1 MFDDGAPFVGDFAG
15 EMSPARGRT
24 YFLRSVPARV
34 NRRSSTKINTPIEE
48 RIADEARFFRSWLD
62 NPAIAG
68 AVSPSG
74 RFLARMMARYVDP
87 HKAGPVVELGPG
99 TGAITEA
106 LLERGIAPGRLFLV
120 EFDPGFCKLLKRRFP
135 GVHVIKGD
143 AYTLKETLGNKL
155 RRPPAAIVSSLPLL
169 LKPEMQRLALL
180 ADAFQCMTPDGCFVQ
195 FTYGPLSPIPRDIA
209 SALAV
214 HVEAS
219 PPVWLNL
226 PPARVWIYR
235 RQPQGAIRAAQRLPN
250 PAQEFFDRLKLGT
263 ERIHLDLKKEL
274 AAAKVRLRFEPR
286 QGQSSLQGPRVDSA
300 LKSSRGKASGIDNS
314 PHL

>member
-1 MFDDGAPFVGDFAG
+1 MFDDAAPFVGDFAG

-24 YFLRSVPARV
+24 CFLRSLPARA
-34 NRRSSTKINTPIEE
+34 NRRSSPKSNTPIEE
-48 RIADEARFFRSWLD
+48 RLADEARFFRSWLD
-62 NPAIAG
+62 NPGIAG

-143 AYTLKETLGNKL
+143 AYNLPETLGNKL
-155 RRPPAAIVSSLPLL
+155 RRPAAAIVSSLPLL
-169 LKPEMQRLALL
+169 LKPETQRMALL
-180 ADAFQCMTPDGCFVQ
+180 ADAFQCMTPEGCFVQ
-195 FTYGPLSPIPRDIA
+195 FTYGPLSPIPRDKA
-209 SALAV
+209 SALAF

-226 PPARVWIYR
+226 PPARVWVYR
-235 RQPQGAIRAAQRLPN
+235 RQLQGELRPAPRQLN
-250 PAQEFFDRLKLGT
+250 PAQEFLDRLKLGT
-263 ERIHLDLKKEL
+263 EKIHLDLKKEI
-274 AAAKVRLRFEPR
+274 AAAKARLRLEPG
-286 QGQSSLQGPRVDSA
+286 QGQSSRQGPQRDSS
-300 LKSSRGKASGIDNS
+300 LRNSRGTASSLDNS
-314 PHL
+314 RHL

>member
-1 MFDDGAPFVGDFAG
+1 LG
-15 EMSPARGRT
+15 SLPAR
-24 YFLRSVPARV
+24 AK
-34 NRRSSTKINTPIEE
+34 RRSSPKRNTPIEK
-48 RIADEARFFRSWLD
+48 RIADEARFFRTWLD

-87 HKAGPVVELGPG
+87 IKAGPIVELGPG

-135 GVHVIKGD
+135 GVHIIKGD
-143 AYTLKETLGNKL
+143 AYSLTETLGNRL

-169 LKPEMQRLALL
+169 LKPEIQRISLL
-180 ADAFQCMTPDGCFVQ
+180 ADAFQCMTPDGRFIQ
-195 FTYGPLSPIPRDIA
+195 FTYGPLSPISRDKA
-209 SALAV
+209 SALAF

-219 PPVWLNL
+219 PQVWLNL

-235 RQPQGAIRAAQRLPN
+235 RQAQGAIDTPQRQLN
-250 PAQEFFDRLKLGT
+250 PAQEFLDRLKLGT
-263 ERIHLDLKKEL
+263 EKIHLDLKKEI
-274 AAAKVRLRFEPR
+274 AAARAKLRWEPR
-286 QGQSSLQGPRVDSA
+286 YGQPSRQGGRAESA
-300 LKSSRGKASGIDNS
+300 STSSRGGTTGIDIS
-314 PHL
+314 RHL

>member
-1 MFDDGAPFVGDFAG
+1 MR
-15 EMSPARGRT
+15 SQPAR
-24 YFLRSVPARV
+24 A
-34 NRRSSTKINTPIEE
+34 NRRSSSKPSTPIEQ

-62 NPAIAG
+62 NPAVAG

-87 HKAGPVVELGPG
+87 RKAGPVVELGPG

-106 LLERGIAPGRLFLV
+106 LLQRGIAPGRLFLV

-135 GVHVIKGD
+135 GVRVIKGD
-143 AYTLKETLGNKL
+143 AYQLSQTLRGRL

-169 LKPEMQRLALL
+169 LKPETQRLALL
-180 ADAFQCMTPDGCFVQ
+180 ADAFDCMSPDGCFVQ
-195 FTYGPLSPIPRDIA
+195 FTYGRVSPVPRDKA
-209 SALAV
+209 SALDF

-235 RQPQGAIRAAQRLPN
+235 RRAQAAKSVVQRRPN

-263 ERIHLDLKKEL
+263 EKIHLDFKKEI
-274 AAAKVRLRFEPR
+274 AAAKARLRIETRP
-286 QGQSSLQGPRVDSA
+286 GQPSRKGLWAESRLDSLRKTSSIDH
-300 LKSSRGKASGIDNS
+300 SRY
-314 PHL
+314 P

>member
-1 MFDDGAPFVGDFAG
+1 MR
-15 EMSPARGRT
+15 SQPAR
-24 YFLRSVPARV
+24 A
-34 NRRSSTKINTPIEE
+34 NERSSSKPGTPIEQ
-48 RIADEARFFRSWLD
+48 RIADEARFFKSWLD
-62 NPAIAG
+62 NPAVAG

-87 HKAGPVVELGPG
+87 RKAGPVVELGPG

-120 EFDPGFCKLLKRRFP
+120 EFNSGFCKLLRRRFP

-143 AYTLKETLGNKL
+143 AYQLSQTLRGRL
-155 RRPPAAIVSSLPLL
+155 RRPAAAIVSSLPLL

-180 ADAFQCMTPDGCFVQ
+180 AGAFDCISPDGCFVQ
-195 FTYGPLSPIPRDIA
+195 FSYGRVSPVPRDKA
-209 SALAV
+209 SALDF

-235 RQPQGAIRAAQRLPN
+235 RQAHAAKSVVQRRPN
-250 PAQEFFDRLKLGT
+250 PAQEFFDKLKVGT
-263 ERIHLDLKKEL
+263 EKIHLDLKKEI
-274 AAAKVRLRFEPR
+274 AAAKARLRIETRP
-286 QGQSSLQGPRVDSA
+286 GQPLRKGQWAESQLDNLRKGSSIDH
-300 LKSSRGKASGIDNS
+300 SRH
-314 PHL
+314 P

>member
-1 MFDDGAPFVGDFAG
+1 MRRQ
-15 EMSPARGRT
+15 PAR
-24 YFLRSVPARV
+24 A
-34 NRRSSTKINTPIEE
+34 NRRSSSKPNTPIEE

-62 NPAIAG
+62 NPGIAG

-87 HKAGPVVELGPG
+87 RKAGPVVELGPG

-143 AYTLKETLGNKL
+143 AYQLSQALRGRL

-169 LKPEMQRLALL
+169 LKPETQRLALL
-180 ADAFQCMTPDGCFVQ
+180 ADAFDCMTPDGCFVQ
-195 FTYGPLSPIPRDIA
+195 FTYGRVSPVPRDK
-209 SALAV
+209 ALALDF

-235 RQPQGAIRAAQRLPN
+235 LQAQAAKSVVQRRPN

-263 ERIHLDLKKEL
+263 EKIHLDLKKEIT
-274 AAAKVRLRFEPR
+274 AAKARLRIETRPGQPSR
-286 QGQSSLQGPRVDSA
+286 QELWADSTLRSS
-300 LKSSRGKASGIDNS
+300 GKAFSMDRS
-314 PHL
+314 HHLR

>member
-1 MFDDGAPFVGDFAG
+1 MREDL
-15 EMSPARGRT
+15 
-24 YFLRSVPARV
+24 FLRSEPART
-34 NRRSSTKINTPIEE
+34 NQRGSLKPNTPIEE
-48 RIADEARFFRSWLD
+48 RLADEARFFRSWLD
-62 NPAIAG
+62 NPAVAG

-87 HKAGPVVELGPG
+87 HKVGPVVELGPG

-106 LLERGIAPGRLFLV
+106 LLQRGIAPGRLVLV

-143 AYTLKETLGNKL
+143 AYHLSQSLRCRL

-180 ADAFQCMTPDGCFVQ
+180 ADAFDCMRPDGCFVQ
-195 FTYGPLSPIPRDIA
+195 FTYGRVSPVPLDKA
-209 SALAV
+209 SALDF

-235 RQPQGAIRAAQRLPN
+235 RQAQAANFVRRPT
-250 PAQEFFDRLKLGT
+250 PAQEFFEKVKLGT
-263 ERIHLDLKKEL
+263 EKMHLDLKNEI
-274 AAAKVRLRFEPR
+274 AAAKARLRIETRP
-286 QGQSSLQGPRVDSA
+286 GQPSRKGLWADSA
-300 LKSSRGKASGIDNS
+300 LDNSGKAYGIDT
-314 PHL
+314 PRHVR

>member
-1 MFDDGAPFVGDFAG
+1 MR
-15 EMSPARGRT
+15 SQPAR
-24 YFLRSVPARV
+24 A
-34 NRRSSTKINTPIEE
+34 NRRNSSKPNTPIEE

-62 NPAIAG
+62 NPGIAG

-87 HKAGPVVELGPG
+87 RKAGPIVELGPG

-106 LLERGIAPGRLFLV
+106 LLARGIAPGRLFLV

-143 AYTLKETLGNKL
+143 AYQLAQTLRGRL

-169 LKPEMQRLALL
+169 LKPETQRLALL
-180 ADAFQCMTPDGCFVQ
+180 ADAFACMRPDGCFVQ
-195 FTYGPLSPIPRDIA
+195 FTYGRVSPVPCDKA
-209 SALAV
+209 SALDF

-235 RQPQGAIRAAQRLPN
+235 RQAQAAKSVVQRRPN
-250 PAQEFFDRLKLGT
+250 PAQEFFDKLKLGT
-263 ERIHLDLKKEL
+263 EKIHLDLKKEI
-274 AAAKVRLRFEPR
+274 AAAKARLRIETRAGQPSR
-286 QGQSSLQGPRVDSA
+286 QELWAESRLDSLR
-300 LKSSRGKASGIDNS
+300 KASSID
-314 PHL
+314 HLHHP

>member
-1 MFDDGAPFVGDFAG
+1 M
-15 EMSPARGRT
+15 
-24 YFLRSVPARV
+24 
-34 NRRSSTKINTPIEE
+34 PIEE
-48 RIADEARFFRSWLD
+48 RLADEARFFRSWLD

-87 HKAGPVVELGPG
+87 QKAGPIIELGPG

-135 GVHVIKGD
+135 GIHVIKGD
-143 AYTLKETLGNKL
+143 AYNLTETLGNRL

-169 LKPEMQRLALL
+169 LKPEVQRLALL

-195 FTYGPLSPIPRDIA
+195 FTYGPLSPIPRDKT
-209 SALAV
+209 SELAF

-219 PPVWLNL
+219 PPVWLNSAAG
-226 PPARVWIYR
+226 AR
-235 RQPQGAIRAAQRLPN
+235 
-250 PAQEFFDRLKLGT
+250 
-263 ERIHLDLKKEL
+263 LDLPAS
-274 AAAKVRLRFEPR
+274 AAGSQWGGATAVESGAGISRQAETRNRENSSRLEERNCR
-286 QGQSSLQGPRVDSA
+286 CQGQASTRTETRTNFATGTKAGSA
-300 LKSSRGKASGIDNS
+300 LTSARGKASGIDNS
-314 PHL
+314 HHL

>member
-1 MFDDGAPFVGDFAG
+1 MR
-15 EMSPARGRT
+15 SHPAR
-24 YFLRSVPARV
+24 A
-34 NRRSSTKINTPIEE
+34 NRRSASMPNTPIEE
-48 RIADEARFFRSWLD
+48 RLADEARFFRSWLD
-62 NPAIAG
+62 NPAVAG

-87 HKAGPVVELGPG
+87 RKAGPVVELGPG

-135 GVHVIKGD
+135 DIHVIKGD
-143 AYTLKETLGNKL
+143 GYQLSRTLKGRL

-169 LKPEMQRLALL
+169 LKPEAQRLALL
-180 ADAFQCMTPDGCFVQ
+180 ADSFDCMSPDGCFVQ
-195 FTYGPLSPIPRDIA
+195 FTYGRVSPVPRDKA
-209 SALAV
+209 SALDF

-235 RQPQGAIRAAQRLPN
+235 RQAQAEISVVQRRPN
-250 PAQEFFDRLKLGT
+250 PAQEFFDKLKLGT
-263 ERIHLDLKKEL
+263 EKIHLDLKKEI
-274 AAAKVRLRFEPR
+274 AAAKARLRIEMRP
-286 QGQSSLQGPRVDSA
+286 GPSSRKGPWADSA
-300 LKSSRGKASGIDNS
+300 FTPSGKVSGIDRS
-314 PHL
+314 HHLR

>member
-1 MFDDGAPFVGDFAG
+1 MTVRLCWRFAG
-15 EMSPARGRT
+15 ETCPARGRT
-24 YFLRSVPARV
+24 GFLGSLPARAKQ
-34 NRRSSTKINTPIEE
+34 RSSPKRNTPIEK

-87 HKAGPVVELGPG
+87 IKGGPIVELGPG

-143 AYTLKETLGNKL
+143 AYSLTETLGNRL
-155 RRPPAAIVSSLPLL
+155 RRTPAAIVSSLPLL
-169 LKPEMQRLALL
+169 LKPEIQRIALL
-180 ADAFQCMTPDGCFVQ
+180 ADAFQCMTPDGRFIQ
-195 FTYGPLSPIPRDIA
+195 FTYGPLSPIPRDQA
-209 SALAV
+209 SALAFE
-214 HVEAS
+214 VEAS

-235 RQPQGAIRAAQRLPN
+235 RQREGAIDAPQRQPN
-250 PAQEFFDRLKLGT
+250 PAQEFLDRLKLGT
-263 ERIHLDLKKEL
+263 EKIHLDLKKEI
-274 AAAKVRLRFEPR
+274 AAAKARLRREPWFDR
-286 QGQSSLQGPRVDSA
+286 ASRHGGRPESA
-300 LKSSRGKASGIDNS
+300 SPSSRGPTIGIDNS
-314 PHL
+314 RHL

>member
-1 MFDDGAPFVGDFAG
+1 LRRQ
-15 EMSPARGRT
+15 PAR
-24 YFLRSVPARV
+24 A
-34 NRRSSTKINTPIEE
+34 NRRSSSKPDTPIEE
-48 RIADEARFFRSWLD
+48 RLADEARFFRSWLD
-62 NPAIAG
+62 NPAVAG

-87 HKAGPVVELGPG
+87 RKAGPVVELGPG

-106 LLERGIAPGRLFLV
+106 LLKRGIAPGRLFLV

-143 AYTLKETLGNKL
+143 AYQLSQTLKGQF

-169 LKPEMQRLALL
+169 LKPETQRLALL
-180 ADAFQCMTPDGCFVQ
+180 ADAFDCMTPDGCFVQ
-195 FTYGPLSPIPRDIA
+195 FTYGRVSPVPRDK
-209 SALAV
+209 ALALDF

-235 RQPQGAIRAAQRLPN
+235 RQAQAAKSVVQRRPN

-263 ERIHLDLKKEL
+263 EKIHLDLKKEI
-274 AAAKVRLRFEPR
+274 AAAKARLRIETRPGQVGEKDPR
-286 QGQSSLQGPRVDSA
+286 SGSVLSSSHEA
-300 LKSSRGKASGIDNS
+300 SSMDHSRY
-314 PHL
+314 L

>member
-1 MFDDGAPFVGDFAG
+1 MRNQ
-15 EMSPARGRT
+15 PAR
-24 YFLRSVPARV
+24 A
-34 NRRSSTKINTPIEE
+34 NRRSASKPNTPIEE
-48 RIADEARFFRSWLD
+48 RLADEARFFRSWLD
-62 NPAIAG
+62 NPAVAG

-87 HKAGPVVELGPG
+87 RKAGPVVELGPG

-143 AYTLKETLGNKL
+143 AYQLSRTLKGRL
-155 RRPPAAIVSSLPLL
+155 RRPAAAIVSSLPLL

-180 ADAFQCMTPDGCFVQ
+180 ASAFDCMSPDGCFVQ
-195 FTYGPLSPIPRDIA
+195 FTYGLVSPVPRDKA
-209 SALAV
+209 SALDF

-235 RQPQGAIRAAQRLPN
+235 RQAQAAYSLVQRRPN
-250 PAQEFFDRLKLGT
+250 PAQEFFDKLKLGT
-263 ERIHLDLKKEL
+263 EKIHLDLKKEI
-274 AAAKVRLRFEPR
+274 AAAKARLRIETRPDQPSR
-286 QGQSSLQGPRVDSA
+286 TRLLADSA
-300 LKSSRGKASGIDNS
+300 LTNSSKSSGIDRS
-314 PHL
+314 HHLR